1 MEVSVFKHSTRKL
14 GLLLT
19 GMTFLISAICHGQLI
34 PYYKKGVIKLEAD
47 PQFGRNEN
55 WNLHIRDKRQDLLV
69 LPDGMIYI
77 ASVLDHCVR
86 MFDPTGNLIKKFGQQ
101 GQGPGDLTNPGSLSV
116 LDKNI
121 LVVGE
126 YATLLRISLFKLDGT
141 FMKIIKTKSSCFR
154 PVALSN
160 GKIAYLALHYGPET
174 NNSQDIRKEIIILD
188 IHTGEEFVVDR
199 FDHVFKYRINSRG
212 AMTSD
217 DAFPEEVFLTQTKSG
232 NLVTGST
239 DRSFLNVFSPSG
251 EKIRTVTL
259 SLDLPKVT
267 RKYIER
273 LREHKIRSYDDRK
286 DKSYYE
292 GLINSFKK
300 SDFFIK
306 PGQDF
311 PFMKEIL
318 VDSQGHILVFKF
330 TDCLG
335 KCQEVFQVYSEEG
348 EYLCETVIDNGIYD
362 LDIDYRFKNIVFTSE
377 GIIGLFPRQN
387 SEDMT
392 LRLVK
397 IPIL

>member
-1 MEVSVFKHSTRKL
+1 M

-19 GMTFLISAICHGQLI
+19 GMTLLVSALCYGQLI
-34 PYYKKGVIKLEAD
+34 STYKKGVIKLEAD

-55 WNLHIRDKRQDLLV
+55 WDLHIRDERQDLLV
-69 LPDGMIYI
+69 LPDGTIYI
-77 ASVLDHCVR
+77 ASALDHCVR
-86 MFDPTGNLIKKFGQQ
+86 MFDPTGKFIKKFGQK
-101 GQGPGDLTNPGSLSV
+101 GQGPGDLSNPGSLSV

-126 YATLLRISLFKLDGT
+126 YATLLRISLFELDGT
-141 FMKIIKTKSSCFR
+141 FMDIIKTKNSCFR
-154 PVALSN
+154 PVALSK

-174 NNSQDIRKEIIILD
+174 NSSQDIRKEITILD

-199 FDHVFKYRINSRG
+199 FDHVFKYRTNSRG

-217 DAFPEEVFLTQTKSG
+217 DAFPEEVFFAQTQSG

-251 EKIRTVTL
+251 KKLRTITL
-259 SLDLPKVT
+259 NMDLPKVT
-267 RKYIER
+267 RDYIER

-286 DKSYYE
+286 DKSFYE
-292 GLINSFKK
+292 GLINAIQK

-306 PGQDF
+306 PGQNF
-311 PFMKEIL
+311 PSMKEII
-318 VDSQGHILVFKF
+318 VDSQGHVLVFKF
-330 TDCLG
+330 TDCVG

-348 EYLCETVIDNGIYD
+348 EYLCETVVDSGIYD
-362 LDIDYRFKNIVFTSE
+362 LDIDYRFKNMVFTSD
-377 GIIGLFPRQN
+377 GIIGLFMRKD

-397 IPIL
+397 IPILQ

>member
-1 MEVSVFKHSTRKL
+1 MLKHPIRKM

-19 GMTFLISAICHGQLI
+19 GMTLMVSAVCHGQLI
-34 PYYKKGVIKLEAD
+34 STYKKGVIKLEAD
-47 PQFGRNEN
+47 PQFGRIEN
-55 WNLHIRDKRQDLLV
+55 WDLLIRDNRQDLLV
-69 LPDGMIYI
+69 LPDGTIYI
-77 ASVLDHCVR
+77 ASSLDHCVR
-86 MFDPTGNLIKKFGQQ
+86 MFDPAGKLIKKFGQK
-101 GQGPGDLTNPGSLSV
+101 GQGPGDLSNPGSLSV

-126 YATLLRISLFKLDGT
+126 YATSLRISLFKLDGT
-141 FMKIIKTKSSCFR
+141 FKKIVKTKNSCFR
-154 PVALSN
+154 PVALSE

-174 NNSQDIRKEIIILD
+174 NNSQDIRKEIMILD

-217 DAFPEEVFLTQTKSG
+217 DAFPEEVFFTQTQSG

-251 EKIRTVTL
+251 EKLQTITL
-259 SLDLPKVT
+259 QIDLPKVT
-267 RKYIER
+267 KDYIER
-273 LREHKIRSYDDRK
+273 LREYKIRSYDDRK

-292 GLINSFKK
+292 GLVNALKK
-300 SDFFIK
+300 SDFFLK

-311 PFMKEIL
+311 PFMKEII

-330 TDCLG
+330 TDCVG

-362 LDIDYRFKNIVFTSE
+362 LDIDYRFKNIVFTSDS
-377 GIIGLFPRQN
+377 IIGLFSEQD

-397 IPIL
+397 IPIFQ

>member
-1 MEVSVFKHSTRKL
+1 M
-14 GLLLT
+14 GLLLM
-19 GMTFLISAICHGQLI
+19 GMTLLVFAICHGQLI
-34 PYYKKGVIKLEAD
+34 STYKKGVLKLEAD

-55 WNLHIRDKRQDLLV
+55 WDLFIRDNRQDLLV
-69 LPDGMIYI
+69 LPDGTIYI
-77 ASVLDHCVR
+77 ASALDHCVR
-86 MFDPTGNLIKKFGQQ
+86 MFDPTGKFIKKFGQQ
-101 GQGPGDLTNPGSLSV
+101 GQGPGDLSNPGSISV
-116 LDKNI
+116 LDKNT

-141 FMKIIKTKSSCFR
+141 FMNIIKTKNSCFR
-154 PVALSN
+154 PVALSQ

-174 NNSQDIRKEIIILD
+174 NNSQDIRKEIKIID
-188 IHTGEEFVVDR
+188 IHSGEEFVVDR

-217 DAFPEEVFLTQTKSG
+217 DAFPEEVFFTQTQSG

-251 EKIRTVTL
+251 EKLQTITL
-259 SLDLPKVT
+259 QSDLPKVT
-267 RKYIER
+267 KDYIER
-273 LREHKIRSYDDRK
+273 LREYKIRSYDDRK

-292 GLINSFKK
+292 GLVNALKK
-300 SDFFIK
+300 SDFFLK

-311 PFMKEIL
+311 PFMKEII

-330 TDCLG
+330 TDCVG

-362 LDIDYRFKNIVFTSE
+362 LDIDYRFKNIVFTSDS
-377 GIIGLFPRQN
+377 IIGLFPEQD

-397 IPIL
+397 IPIFQ